1 MHGGICTDDQMSGHT
16 CHCPLSFTGLNC
28 EIGTVEPV
36 LKGISIY
43 QFTVYKG
50 QYVSLFQLMNTA

>member
-1 MHGGICTDDQMSGHT
+1 MHGAICTDDQMSGHT

-28 EIGTVEPV
+28 EIGTVEPA
-36 LKGISIY
+36 LKSISLQ

-50 QYVSLFQLMNTA
+50 QSHFPH